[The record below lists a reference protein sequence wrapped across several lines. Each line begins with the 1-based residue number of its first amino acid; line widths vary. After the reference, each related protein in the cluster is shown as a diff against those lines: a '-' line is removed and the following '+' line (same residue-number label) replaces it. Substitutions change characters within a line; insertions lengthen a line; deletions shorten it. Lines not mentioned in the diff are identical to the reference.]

1 MRRCC
6 IWCLGIGPGARGR
19 GTWRDGSTSC
29 RGSSRR
35 RRDATRGRTPGRW
48 RGRDGRSGRRR
59 EGGGGVMG
67 APVVHFEIYGKDASK
82 LQSFYADLFGW
93 EIHAD
98 NPLNY
103 GIVHTNAG
111 DKGIGGGIT
120 EGDARV
126 NVVVDVDDLQKY
138 LDKAVSMGGEVVT
151 PITEI
156 PDMVT
161 WAEFRDPAGNVIGIS
176 LAESCCGTPPHVGDG
191 GSD

>member
-1 MRRCC
+1 VVDV
-6 IWCLGIGPGARGR
+6 GSDVTVVSAVGR
-19 GTWRDGSTSC
+19 KEES
-29 RGSSRR
+29 
-35 RRDATRGRTPGRW
+35 
-48 RGRDGRSGRRR
+48 
-59 EGGGGVMG
+59 MG

-98 NPLNY
+98 NPMNY
-103 GIVHTNAG
+103 GIVHTNSG

-176 LAESCCGTPPHVGDG
+176 LA
-191 GSD
+191 GS

>member
-1 MRRCC
+1 M
-6 IWCLGIGPGARGR
+6 A
-19 GTWRDGSTSC
+19 DV
-29 RGSSRR
+29 
-35 RRDATRGRTPGRW
+35 
-48 RGRDGRSGRRR
+48 DGRPGRRR
-59 EGGGGVMG
+59 KEESMG

-98 NPLNY
+98 NPMNY
-103 GIVHTNAG
+103 GIVHTNSG

-161 WAEFRDPAGNVIGIS
+161 WAEFRDPGGNVIGIS
-176 LAESCCGTPPHVGDG
+176 LADS
-191 GSD
+191 

>member
-1 MRRCC
+1 MGNAVTHFE
-6 IWCLGIGPGARGR
+6 IH
-19 GTWRDGSTSC
+19 
-29 RGSSRR
+29 
-35 RRDATRGRTPGRW
+35 
-48 RGRDGRSGRRR
+48 GRDGKKSQ
-59 EGGGGVMG
+59 
-67 APVVHFEIYGKDASK
+67 D
-82 LQSFYADLFGW
+82 FYASLFGW
-93 EIHAD
+93 KIDAD
-98 NPLNY
+98 NPMNY
-103 GIVHTNAG
+103 GIVHTNSG

-176 LAESCCGTPPHVGDG
+176 LADS
-191 GSD
+191 

>member
-1 MRRCC
+1 
-6 IWCLGIGPGARGR
+6 
-19 GTWRDGSTSC
+19 
-29 RGSSRR
+29 
-35 RRDATRGRTPGRW
+35 
-48 RGRDGRSGRRR
+48 
-59 EGGGGVMG
+59 MG

-98 NPLNY
+98 NPINY
-103 GIVHTNAG
+103 GVVHTNSG
-111 DKGIGGGIT
+111 DRGIGGGIT

-126 NVVVDVDDLQKY
+126 NIVVDVDDLQKY

-176 LAESCCGTPPHVGDG
+176 LADPLSGGPPDEADGQPAFRAGTTSAAKSSVAREAVSRSIPG
-191 GSD
+191 

>member
-1 MRRCC
+1 
-6 IWCLGIGPGARGR
+6 
-19 GTWRDGSTSC
+19 
-29 RGSSRR
+29 
-35 RRDATRGRTPGRW
+35 
-48 RGRDGRSGRRR
+48 
-59 EGGGGVMG
+59 MG
-67 APVVHFEIYGKDASK
+67 QPVVHFEVIGRDPEK
-82 LQSFYADLFGW
+82 LQSYYGELFGW
-93 EIHAD
+93 EIDAN
-98 NPLNY
+98 NPMNY

-138 LDKAVSMGGEVVT
+138 LDKAVSMGAEVVT

-176 LAESCCGTPPHVGDG
+176 LA
-191 GSD
+191 GS